1 MLGHSVASVEEPE
14 APTAAVHR
22 ELGGLPIARGP
33 ESGQSLYCTM
43 WGARGALLI
52 PGNLPAS
59 EVKDLSHS
67 LVVAAPFA
75 HTCGLLISIAFRE
88 HFCEPTGLLAATGTK
103 HNPPAGRRFQPLA
116 IVT

>member
-1 MLGHSVASVEEPE
+1 MLGHSVGSVEDQRLLLLLY
-14 APTAAVHR
+14 TGV
-22 ELGGLPIARGP
+22 LGGLPIACGP

-43 WGARGALLI
+43 WGVKGALLI

-88 HFCEPTGLLAATGTK
+88 HFCEPTGLLATTGTK
-103 HNPPAGRRFQPLA
+103 HNPPAGRCFQPLA